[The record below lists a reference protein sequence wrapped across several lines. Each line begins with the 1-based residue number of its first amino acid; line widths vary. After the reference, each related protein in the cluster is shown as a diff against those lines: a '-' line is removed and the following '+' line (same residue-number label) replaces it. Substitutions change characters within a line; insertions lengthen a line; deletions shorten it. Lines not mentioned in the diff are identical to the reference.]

1 MKGVLRFAQINPEG
15 GVSCV
20 CEMADAGRGLDGYET
35 DEGVVFKR
43 APEGVDNLSLLT
55 EWAYDATEGWVWLGE
70 RPSDL
75 HVADFQQRTWRID
88 EVAAR
93 VSKKKDV
100 EEIRQR
106 KSFERITYDGITIDG
121 DETSQSALIAKI
133 EETRARLEL
142 SLDVAAD
149 PLIWRDA
156 ENTVH
161 EWSTLTSFYA
171 WLRGCHVAL
180 SNRNTVLRIA
190 AWTHKEAIDELTGDA
205 LLAYDTTQ
213 GWPP

>member
-1 MKGVLRFAQINPEG
+1 MEGVLRFAQITPEG

-20 CEMADAGRGLDGYET
+20 CQMADAGRGLDGYET

-43 APEGVDNLSLLT
+43 TPEGVDNLALLT
-55 EWAYDATEGWVWLGE
+55 EWVYDATEGWVWLGE

-75 HVADFQQRTWRID
+75 HVADFQQKVWRID

-93 VSKKKDV
+93 ASKKKDV

-106 KSFERITYDGITIDG
+106 KSFERITHDGITIDG
-121 DETSQSALIAKI
+121 DEASQSALLAKI
-133 EETRARLEL
+133 EETRSQLEL
-142 SLDVAAD
+142 SLDVATD
-149 PLIWRDA
+149 LLIWRDA

-161 EWSTLTSFYA
+161 EWSTLDAFYE
-171 WLRGCHVAL
+171 WLRGCLVAL

-190 AWTHKEAIDELTGDA
+190 AWAHKEAIDALTGDA
-205 LLAYDTTQ
+205 LLAYDTSQ
-213 GWPP
+213 GWPE